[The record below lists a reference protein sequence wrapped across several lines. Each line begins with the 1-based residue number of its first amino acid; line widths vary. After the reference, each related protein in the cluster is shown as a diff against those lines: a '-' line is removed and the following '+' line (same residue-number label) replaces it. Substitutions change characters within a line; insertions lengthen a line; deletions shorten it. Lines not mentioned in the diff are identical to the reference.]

1 LGDLSLD
8 LLILVRDELLLFA
21 ACGFILFGIDDL
33 LLDSIWLAR
42 VPIVRFR
49 PASPPGRAEN
59 PGRHAVFIPAWDEA
73 AVIGPMLMHT
83 LRMWERQDVC
93 ILVGCYPNDAATTAI
108 VASMDSNRLRL
119 VVGDRI
125 GPTTKADCLNNLWHA
140 LNDIES
146 KEGWQAKSIILHD
159 AEDFVHPDE
168 ITLFDALIEQ
178 HDLVQIPVHP
188 LPDTSSRWIAG
199 HYLDEFAESHGK
211 DLAVRTAVGASLP
224 SAGVGCAIARPAVA
238 KIAAL
243 RGGKPFDASSLTEDY
258 ELGLTLHQLG
268 FRSIFA
274 STKDEH
280 GEPVCVRAHFPGNLS
295 EAVRQKTRWITGI
308 ALAGWDRTGWAG
320 GPAEWWM
327 RWRDRRSILAA
338 LLILSGYC
346 GMTISLFIS
355 ITGTGERLS
364 EVLSS
369 LLNLCALLFLWRLAI
384 RVAFTTFTAGWA
396 EGLRSL
402 PRAFVSNIIAVMAAR
417 RAVGCYLTMRRTGLV
432 VWDKTRHQFPE
443 SG

>member
-1 LGDLSLD
+1 MD

-33 LLDSIWLAR
+33 LLDSFWLAR
-42 VPIVRFR
+42 VPIARFR

-59 PGRHAVFIPAWDEA
+59 PGRHVVFIPAWDEA
-73 AVIGPMLMHT
+73 TVIGPMLQRT
-83 LRMWERQDVC
+83 LKTWADQDVV
-93 ILVGCYPNDAATTAI
+93 ILVGCYPNDPATSAI
-108 VASMDSNRLRL
+108 VATMASGRLRL
-119 VVGDRI
+119 VVGDTF

-140 LNDIES
+140 LGQMERD
-146 KEGWQAKSIILHD
+146 EGWQAKSIILHD
-159 AEDFVHPDE
+159 AEDMVHASE
-168 ITLFDALIEQ
+168 IALFDGLIEQ
-178 HDLVQIPVHP
+178 YDLVQIPVHP

-211 DLAVRTAVGASLP
+211 DLAVRTAFGASLP
-224 SAGVGCAIARPAVA
+224 SAGVGCAIAR
-238 KIAAL
+238 AAL
-243 RGGKPFDASSLTEDY
+243 VRIAGLRSGQPFDAGSLTEDY

-274 STKDEH
+274 SVKNVH
-280 GEPVCVRAHFPGNLS
+280 GDPVCVRAHFPANLS

-308 ALAGWDRTGWAG
+308 ALAGWDRTGWEG

-338 LLILSGYC
+338 LLILAGYC
-346 GMTISLFIS
+346 GMTISLILS
-355 ITGTGERLS
+355 LSVTGGQLPD
-364 EVLSS
+364 VLSS
-369 LLNLCALLFLWRLAI
+369 LLSLCALLFLWRLAMRI
-384 RVAFTTFTAGWA
+384 AFSTITAGWT

-402 PRAFVSNIIAVMAAR
+402 PRALVSNIIAVMAAR
-417 RAVGCYLTMRRTGLV
+417 RAVGSYLTMRRTGCV
-432 VWDKTRHQFPE
+432 VWDKTRHHFPE